1 MSTYCHR
8 IVEFRNKDNQ
18 WVKCAAFVSNF
29 HGFDEWKNEKYYGRG
44 FPDGHTI
51 DEKELFDE
59 ELGKECVWGKSYIT
73 MSELDAWAEQEKED
87 AFAYI
92 FNNFHNGLNNKLVGK
107 IDDMYKVIVKKEN
120 INPLENEDNSD
131 YEYDALGNYDY
142 FKEIVEEAFEQYN
155 MLHNELVSA
164 WSVVESFKSDD
175 EYWIE
180 SDRVRIVYYFD

>member
-1 MSTYCHR
+1 M
-8 IVEFRNKDNQ
+8 
-18 WVKCAAFVSNF
+18 
-29 HGFDEWKNEKYYGRG
+29 
-44 FPDGHTI
+44 
-51 DEKELFDE
+51 
-59 ELGKECVWGKSYIT
+59 
-73 MSELDAWAEQEKED
+73 
-87 AFAYI
+87 
-92 FNNFHNGLNNKLVGK
+92 VGK
-107 IDDMYKVIVKKEN
+107 IDDIYKVIVKKEA
-120 INPLENEDNSD
+120 IKPLENEDNSD